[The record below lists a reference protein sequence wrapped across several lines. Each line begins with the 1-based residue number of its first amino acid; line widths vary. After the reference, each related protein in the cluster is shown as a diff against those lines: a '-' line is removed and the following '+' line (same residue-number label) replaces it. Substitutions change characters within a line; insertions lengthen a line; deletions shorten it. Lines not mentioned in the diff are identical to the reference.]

1 MSDLV
6 THFRGHQPISDE
18 LALEAADRIEALE
31 AALKP
36 FAQNAKAVS
45 LSKAL
50 GHITREHLLNARAA
64 LDKDTN
70 E

>member
-1 MSDLV
+1 MSDYADIDME
-6 THFRGHQPISDE
+6 FRNYQDRIAD
-18 LALEAADRIEALE
+18 LEARIEALE

-36 FAQNAKAVS
+36 FAQNVKAVS

-64 LDKDTN
+64 LDKDAGQ
-70 E
+70 

>member
-1 MSDLV
+1 MSDYADIDME
-6 THFRGHQPISDE
+6 FRNYRDRIAD
-18 LALEAADRIEALE
+18 LEARIEALE

-36 FAQNAKAVS
+36 FAQNVKAVS

-64 LDKDTN
+64 LDKDAGQ
-70 E
+70 